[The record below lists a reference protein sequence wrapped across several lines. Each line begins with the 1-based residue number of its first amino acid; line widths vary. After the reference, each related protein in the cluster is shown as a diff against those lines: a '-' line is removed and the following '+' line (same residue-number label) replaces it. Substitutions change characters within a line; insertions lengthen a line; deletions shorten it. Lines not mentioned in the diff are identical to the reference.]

1 MTAKTK
7 QPTLSPQG
15 MSRLKDILPL
25 LPFKKSTLWRMV
37 KDGTFPQPIKF
48 GTHCTAWKNSEVLA
62 WIEQQG
68 GKA

>member
-1 MTAKTK
+1 MNK

-25 LPFKKSTLWRMV
+25 LPFGKSTLWRMV
-37 KDGTFPQPIKF
+37 KDGTFPQPIRF